1 MSANSKNLR
10 DETAHQG
17 YGLEDSEKLVR
28 FENINQNREGNGK
41 LSQESAF
48 ESYNHQDFDSLVQ
61 DESQMKKSIKIHSE
75 SAFKN
80 YNHQDFDDLV
90 RNEKT
95 SENNIKV
102 LGVSADNV
110 KSHDK
115 FATKFALPF
124 PLLADEDK
132 TVIQKFGVW
141 GPKKFMGREYEGI
154 HRVSFVM
161 DENGVIIHVIQKP
174 KTKDHAKNPWIAEF
188 KLKRK
193 LFTR

>member
-1 MSANSKNLR
+1 MDILKIGDQSPTFEGLDQNNKAVSSNDFNGSKWVIYFYPKDNTPGCTAQACSLR
-10 DETAHQG
+10 DG
-17 YGLEDSEKLVR
+17 
-28 FENINQNREGNGK
+28 
-41 LSQESAF
+41 
-48 ESYNHQDFDSLVQ
+48 FDAL
-61 DESQMKKSIKIHSE
+61 
-75 SAFKN
+75 
-80 YNHQDFDDLV
+80 
-90 RNEKT
+90 

-174 KTKDHAKNPWIAEF
+174 KTKDHANEI
-188 KLKRK
+188 LG
-193 LFTR
+193 LLNLN

>member
-1 MSANSKNLR
+1 MEILEIGDQSPTFEGLDQNNKAVSSNDFNGSKWVIYFYPKDNTPGCTAQACSLR
-10 DETAHQG
+10 DGFDA
-17 YGLEDSEKLVR
+17 
-28 FENINQNREGNGK
+28 
-41 LSQESAF
+41 LS
-48 ESYNHQDFDSLVQ
+48 
-61 DESQMKKSIKIHSE
+61 K
-75 SAFKN
+75 
-80 YNHQDFDDLV
+80 
-90 RNEKT
+90 
-95 SENNIKV
+95 NNIKV

-154 HRVSFVM
+154 HRVSFVI

-174 KTKDHAKNPWIAEF
+174 KTKDHANEI
-188 KLKRK
+188 LG
-193 LFTR
+193 LLNLN